1 MSKASQ
7 TRNIASS
14 YDKCT
19 IWLNKLWKLF
29 SYLSKKKNEN
39 LIGDTSELFE
49 LNSGIEKA
57 IRPCH
62 EWKNSMNILLILFKT
77 VLLSKEHVVWS
88 LQKKHWKN
96 WWKFIKKTMAKE
108 PQNSQRPICMDSN
121 SINMRTK
128 PWKKNKKDI
137 KFSNC
142 PN

>member
-88 LQKKHWKN
+88 LQKK
-96 WWKFIKKTMAKE
+96 TLKE
-108 PQNSQRPICMDSN
+108 LMKIH
-121 SINMRTK
+121 
-128 PWKKNKKDI
+128 KKNYGERATKL
-137 KFSNC
+137 SA
-142 PN
+142 PNMHGF